1 MAKIIDGIINK
12 ELYEKAKYKILWI
25 LKEGNVDKED
35 PDEERNLCDEINDI
49 VEDTGV
55 EQHRK
60 NARAIPTFRKVI
72 YASYGILYPEVSW
85 LDIPLADEGA
95 YDVFKEIAYIN
106 INNEPGGSVSDN
118 DKIRKKYTER
128 RCDLL
133 KQIKAINPQIIIFGG
148 TEQFFS
154 EVDLKDIGWYASSK
168 DRFTAN
174 APESDYTVTCYSKSK
189 DKLIICPVHPAYF
202 GVSDRDYCTSI
213 HQAVLDWQTRF
224 E

>member
-85 LDIPLADEGA
+85 LDIPFADEGA

-106 INNEPGGSVSDN
+106 INKEPGGHVSDN
-118 DKIRKKYTER
+118 DKIKEKVY
-128 RCDLL
+128 
-133 KQIKAINPQIIIFGG
+133 
-148 TEQFFS
+148 
-154 EVDLKDIGWYASSK
+154 
-168 DRFTAN
+168 
-174 APESDYTVTCYSKSK
+174 
-189 DKLIICPVHPAYF
+189 
-202 GVSDRDYCTSI
+202 
-213 HQAVLDWQTRF
+213 
-224 E
+224 